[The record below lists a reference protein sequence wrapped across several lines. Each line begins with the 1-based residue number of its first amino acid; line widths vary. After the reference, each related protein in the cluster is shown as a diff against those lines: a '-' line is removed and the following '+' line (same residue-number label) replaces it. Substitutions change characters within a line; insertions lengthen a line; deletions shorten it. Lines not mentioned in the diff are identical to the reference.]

1 MWYWKTC
8 RISRE
13 LGALKCGTGKLAK
26 GGLIYRI
33 LLISLKALEAKFT
46 PVLED
51 LHAVPELNTREKDYK
66 ENLKQFVDRYIL
78 NKEILKYLLKLDKK
92 ERKKVFEKMSE
103 TVSQKSEDY
112 QLLLRCILQAKDSTE
127 VDYLGDD
134 NIQAIVREL
143 EDVTY
148 LKDYFKIKNVMS
160 DIDFLNSLPNEVKS
174 ALAKSLKYK
183 ANTICGSLR
192 NWFEMNGLVV

>member
-1 MWYWKTC
+1 M
-8 RISRE
+8 
-13 LGALKCGTGKLAK
+13 
-26 GGLIYRI
+26 
-33 LLISLKALEAKFT
+33 
-46 PVLED
+46 
-51 LHAVPELNTREKDYK
+51 
-66 ENLKQFVDRYIL
+66 
-78 NKEILKYLLKLDKK
+78 LKLDKK

-103 TVSQKSEDY
+103 SVSQKSEDY
-112 QLLLRCILQAKDSTE
+112 QLLLRCILQSKDNIE

-148 LKDYFKIKNVMS
+148 LKDYFKIKNIMS
-160 DIDFLNSLPNEVKS
+160 DIEFLNSLPNEVKN

-192 NWFEMNGLVV
+192 NWFEINGLVV